1 MEKRSEFELKE
12 DTVVD
17 PNEDQE
23 SCHAFDAVFNQIK
36 VLQTLQQKINH
47 QNIAALE
54 KCKKELEN
62 LFNATK
68 AAKNDPLSRI
78 IQ

>member
-1 MEKRSEFELKE
+1 MV
-12 DTVVD
+12 DT
-17 PNEDQE
+17 NEDQE

-36 VLQTLQQKINH
+36 VLQALEQKITH

-62 LFNATK
+62 LFNAAK
-68 AAKNDPLSRI
+68 AEENDPLPSLSATGIRV
-78 IQ
+78 